1 MLFRSKQALEYGW
14 SVSMPDYP
22 DGVKDINDCVAK
34 IGRLATMYLIV
45 TAKLS
50 NSLKI
55 QLKEKQWFKEK
66 T

>member
-1 MLFRSKQALEYGW
+1 
-14 SVSMPDYP
+14 MPDYP